1 MEDVVKCPICGQ
13 VMDARACPCCRIS
26 PASADGSAG
35 DDAARH
41 RDETAEVRDRAAER
55 RDRGAEHRDARARD
69 DEFAVTDRDKIAS
82 DQAQARSDDDGVS
95 SHRDQ
100 QAADFDQR
108 TANDEYASGG
118 DAIRYHRALASRER
132 SRRERDSVSESRD
145 ETSAARLHEHDG
157 ADAVHLLRVGERDR
171 LEAASDRE
179 DAAGD
184 RHESA
189 RERAAALRDR
199 TESAGAA
206 DRALEVLESMS
217 DAFFTLDSEW
227 RFTYLNPQCEMV
239 LERRR
244 EDLVGRN
251 VWEEFPNTV
260 GSRFDEEYRR
270 AVREH
275 VAVRFEGDY
284 TARGRTVDVRAHP
297 VAGGLAVYFTDVT
310 DERLRAFRLRQT
322 ERLEMLGQLTA
333 GVAHDFN
340 NLLAAVGGFAHLGQA
355 AAVDEKTRGYFDQ
368 IDSASTRAAA
378 LTRQLLAFG
387 REQDLSPTLIDLNEV
402 VDALFSLLSQ
412 LTPPRIELRVA
423 LSPRAVPVFVDRS
436 QIEQVL
442 LNLVV
447 NARDAIEENG
457 SITVSTIDGAPAGL
471 EHDVQMP
478 SAWLQVTDS
487 GSGIPEAVRPH
498 IFDPFFSTKP
508 PETGTGLGLATI
520 YGIVAQTGGSI
531 FVDSTVGLGTTMT
544 VALPAGEPA

>member
-1 MEDVVKCPICGQ
+1 MEDVVKCPICGR
-13 VMDARACPCCRIS
+13 VMGTQACPRCGIS

-35 DDAARH
+35 ADAARH

-55 RDRGAEHRDARARD
+55 RDRGAEDRDARARD
-69 DEFAVTDRDKIAS
+69 DEFAVTDRGKISSA
-82 DQAQARSDDDGVS
+82 QAQARSDDDRVS

-100 QAADFDQR
+100 QTADFDQR
-108 TANDEYASGG
+108 TADDEYASGG
-118 DAIRYHRALASRER
+118 DATRYRRAYASRQR

-157 ADAVHLLRVGERDR
+157 ADAVLRVGERDR
-171 LEAASDRE
+171 LEAAHDRE
-179 DAAGD
+179 DAADD

-189 RERAAALRDR
+189 RERAEALRDR

-206 DRALEVLESMS
+206 GRALEVLESMS

-227 RFTYLNPQCEMV
+227 RFTYLNPQCEIV
-239 LERRR
+239 LGRRR
-244 EDLVGRN
+244 EDLVGKS

-260 GSRFDEEYRR
+260 GSRVEDEYRR
-270 AVREH
+270 ALREH
-275 VAVRFEGDY
+275 VAVRFEADY
-284 TARGRTVDVRAHP
+284 AARGRTLEVRVHP
-297 VAGGLAVYFTDVT
+297 VAGGLAVYFTDIT
-310 DERLRAFRLRQT
+310 DERLREVRLRQT

-340 NLLAAVGGFAHLGQA
+340 NLLAAVGGFAQLGQA
-355 AAVDEKTRGYFDQ
+355 AAVDETTRGYFDQ
-368 IDSASTRAAA
+368 IKTASTRAEA

-402 VDALFSLLSQ
+402 VAALVPLLSQ
-412 LTPPRIELRVA
+412 LIPPRIDLRVA
-423 LSPRAVPVFVDRS
+423 LSPRPVPAFVDRS
-436 QIEQVL
+436 QLEQVL

-447 NARDAIEENG
+447 NARDAIAENG
-457 SITVSTIDGAPAGL
+457 SITVSTDDGAPAAL
-471 EHDVQMP
+471 EHDVQVP
-478 SAWLQVTDS
+478 SAWLQVTDT
-487 GSGIPEAVRPH
+487 GSGFPEAVRPH

-508 PETGTGLGLATI
+508 PETGTGLGLAPI
-520 YGIVAQTGGSI
+520 YGIVAQSGGSI